1 MINGYIHVIERECLT
16 LSLKEYSQEQL
27 KQMSLVELAYEIF
40 RDSKTPITFSELID
54 EIVRLQGIQK
64 SDLDDRLAQFYTDLN
79 IDGRFISLG
88 DQRWGLRSWYPVDQI
103 EEEVQ
108 PAVKTKAKKK
118 KTKAAVVEE
127 DFDDIEEEEEIDEL
141 EEDLDLVE
149 DDEDLDLDDEE
160 IDEEIEDFDEDD
172 DEDDDGLTE
181 IDEDDLD
188 DDEEDK

>member
-1 MINGYIHVIERECLT
+1 M
-16 LSLKEYSQEQL
+16 SLKEYSQEQL
-27 KQMSLVELAYEIF
+27 KQMSLVELAYEIS

-54 EIVRLQGIQK
+54 EMARLQGIQK

-88 DQRWGLRSWYPVDQI
+88 DQRWGLRSWYPVDQM

-108 PAVKTKAKKK
+108 QAVKSKAKKK
-118 KTKAAVVEE
+118 KAKAAVVEE
-127 DFDDIEEEEEIDEL
+127 DFDDLEEEEEIDEL

-149 DDEDLDLDDEE
+149 DDDDIDLDDDE
-160 IDEEIEDFDEDD
+160 IDEELEDFDEDD
-172 DEDDDGLTE
+172 DEDEDDDGLTE
-181 IDEDDLD
+181 IQDELD

>member
-1 MINGYIHVIERECLT
+1 M
-16 LSLKEYSQEQL
+16 SLKEYSQEQL
-27 KQMSLVELAYEIF
+27 KHMSLVELAYEIF

-54 EIVRLQGIQK
+54 EMVRLQGIQK

-118 KTKAAVVEE
+118 KQKQLSLKKTSMKLKRKRKSKSLKKTL
-127 DFDDIEEEEEIDEL
+127 ILLKTTMIS
-141 EEDLDLVE
+141 
-149 DDEDLDLDDEE
+149 
-160 IDEEIEDFDEDD
+160 
-172 DEDDDGLTE
+172 T
-181 IDEDDLD
+181 
-188 DDEEDK
+188 

>member
-1 MINGYIHVIERECLT
+1 M
-16 LSLKEYSQEQL
+16 SLKEYSQEQL
-27 KQMSLVELAYEIF
+27 KHMSLVELAYEIF

-54 EIVRLQGIQK
+54 EMVRLQGIQK

-88 DQRWGLRSWYPVDQI
+88 DQRWGLRSRYPVDQV

-127 DFDDIEEEEEIDEL
+127 DFDEIEEEEEIEEL
-141 EEDLDLVE
+141 EEELDLVE
-149 DDEDLDLDDEE
+149 DDDDLDLDDDEE
-160 IDEEIEDFDEDD
+160 IEEDIEDFDEDD

-188 DDEEDK
+188 DNKEEK

>member
-1 MINGYIHVIERECLT
+1 M
-16 LSLKEYSQEQL
+16 SLKEYSQEQL

-54 EIVRLQGIQK
+54 EMIRLQGIQK
-64 SDLDDRLAQFYTDLN
+64 SDLDDQLAQFYTDLN

-127 DFDDIEEEEEIDEL
+127 DFDEIEEEEEIEEL

-149 DDEDLDLDDEE
+149 DDDDLDLDEEEVDE
-160 IDEEIEDFDEDD
+160 DLEDF

-188 DDEEDK
+188 EEEEGK

>member
-1 MINGYIHVIERECLT
+1 M
-16 LSLKEYSQEQL
+16 SLKEYSQEQL

-54 EIVRLQGIQK
+54 EMIRLQGIQK

-127 DFDDIEEEEEIDEL
+127 DFDEIEEEEEIEEL

-149 DDEDLDLDDEE
+149 DDDDLDLDEEEVDE
-160 IDEEIEDFDEDD
+160 DLEDFDEDDD

-188 DDEEDK
+188 EEKEGK

>member
-1 MINGYIHVIERECLT
+1 M
-16 LSLKEYSQEQL
+16 SLKEYSQEQL

-54 EIVRLQGIQK
+54 EMVRLQGIQK

-118 KTKAAVVEE
+118 KAKVAVVEE

-141 EEDLDLVE
+141 EEDLALVE
-149 DDEDLDLDDEE
+149 DDDDLDLDDEE
-160 IDEEIEDFDEDD
+160 IDEDIEDFDDDD

-181 IDEDDLD
+181 IAEDDLG

>member
-1 MINGYIHVIERECLT
+1 
-16 LSLKEYSQEQL
+16 
-27 KQMSLVELAYEIF
+27 MSLVELAYEIF

-108 PAVKTKAKKK
+108 PAVKTKAKKENK
-118 KTKAAVVEE
+118 SCCR
-127 DFDDIEEEEEIDEL
+127 
-141 EEDLDLVE
+141 
-149 DDEDLDLDDEE
+149 
-160 IDEEIEDFDEDD
+160 
-172 DEDDDGLTE
+172 
-181 IDEDDLD
+181 
-188 DDEEDK
+188 

>member
-1 MINGYIHVIERECLT
+1 M
-16 LSLKEYSQEQL
+16 SLKEYSQEQL

-54 EIVRLQGIQK
+54 EMVRLQGIQK

-141 EEDLDLVE
+141 EEDIDLVE

-188 DDEEDK
+188 DDEGDK

>member
-1 MINGYIHVIERECLT
+1 M
-16 LSLKEYSQEQL
+16 SLKEYSQEQL
-27 KQMSLVELAYEIF
+27 KHMSLVELAYEIF

-54 EIVRLQGIQK
+54 EMIRLQGIQK

-88 DQRWGLRSWYPVDQI
+88 DQRWGLRSWYPVDQM

-127 DFDDIEEEEEIDEL
+127 DFDEIEEEEEIDEL

-160 IDEEIEDFDEDD
+160 IDEEIEEFDEDD

>member
-1 MINGYIHVIERECLT
+1 M
-16 LSLKEYSQEQL
+16 SLKEYSQEQL
-27 KQMSLVELAYEIF
+27 KHMSLVELAYEIF
-40 RDSKTPITFSELID
+40 RDSKKPITFSELID
-54 EIVRLQGIQK
+54 EMVRLQGIQK

-127 DFDDIEEEEEIDEL
+127 DFDEIEEEEETEEL

-149 DDEDLDLDDEE
+149 DDDDLDLDDDEE
-160 IDEEIEDFDEDD
+160 IEEEIEDFDEDD

-188 DDEEDK
+188 DNEEEK

>member
-1 MINGYIHVIERECLT
+1 M
-16 LSLKEYSQEQL
+16 SLKEYSQEQL

-54 EIVRLQGIQK
+54 EMIRLQGIQK
-64 SDLDDRLAQFYTDLN
+64 SDLDDQLAQFYTDLN

-127 DFDDIEEEEEIDEL
+127 DFDEIEEEEEIEEL

-149 DDEDLDLDDEE
+149 DDDDLDLDEEEVDE
-160 IDEEIEDFDEDD
+160 DLEDFDEDD

-188 DDEEDK
+188 EEEEGK

>member
-1 MINGYIHVIERECLT
+1 M
-16 LSLKEYSQEQL
+16 SLKEYSQEQL

-54 EIVRLQGIQK
+54 EMIRLQGIQK

-127 DFDDIEEEEEIDEL
+127 DFDEIEEEEEIEEL
-141 EEDLDLVE
+141 EEDIDLVE
-149 DDEDLDLDDEE
+149 DDDDLDLDEEEVDE
-160 IDEEIEDFDEDD
+160 DLEDFDEDDD

-188 DDEEDK
+188 EEKEGK

>member
-1 MINGYIHVIERECLT
+1 M
-16 LSLKEYSQEQL
+16 SLKEYSQEQL

-54 EIVRLQGIQK
+54 EIIRLQGIQK

>member
-1 MINGYIHVIERECLT
+1 M
-16 LSLKEYSQEQL
+16 SLKEYSQEQL

-40 RDSKTPITFSELID
+40 RDSKTPIAFSELID

-64 SDLDDRLAQFYTDLN
+64 SDLDDRIAQFYTDLN

-108 PAVKTKAKKK
+108 PAVKTKTKKK
-118 KTKAAVVEE
+118 KSKAAVVEE
-127 DFDDIEEEEEIDEL
+127 DFDEEEEEEIDEL

-149 DDEDLDLDDEE
+149 DDDDLDLDDEE
-160 IDEEIEDFDEDD
+160 IDEDLEDFDDDD

-181 IDEDDLD
+181 IDEADLD
-188 DDEEDK
+188 GDKEEK

>member
-1 MINGYIHVIERECLT
+1 M
-16 LSLKEYSQEQL
+16 SLKEYSQEQL

-40 RDSKTPITFSELID
+40 RDSKAPITFSELI
-54 EIVRLQGIQK
+54 EEMVRLQGIKK

-88 DQRWGLRSWYPVDQI
+88 DQRWGLRSWYPVDQV
-103 EEEVQ
+103 EEEVL

-127 DFDDIEEEEEIDEL
+127 DFDDLEEEEEI

-149 DDEDLDLDDEE
+149 EDEDLDLDE
-160 IDEEIEDFDEDD
+160 EEIEEDLEEFDD
-172 DEDDDGLTE
+172 DDEEDDDGLTE

-188 DDEEDK
+188 NAKEEK

>member
-1 MINGYIHVIERECLT
+1 M
-16 LSLKEYSQEQL
+16 SLKEYSQEQL

>member
-1 MINGYIHVIERECLT
+1 M
-16 LSLKEYSQEQL
+16 SLKEYSQEQL

-118 KTKAAVVEE
+118 KTKAAVVED
-127 DFDDIEEEEEIDEL
+127 DFDEIEEEIDEL

-149 DDEDLDLDDEE
+149 DDDDLDLDDDEE
-160 IDEEIEDFDEDD
+160 IDEDLEDFDEDD

-188 DDEEDK
+188 DEEEEK

>member
-1 MINGYIHVIERECLT
+1 M
-16 LSLKEYSQEQL
+16 SLKEYSQEQL

-118 KTKAAVVEE
+118 KTKAAVVED
-127 DFDDIEEEEEIDEL
+127 DFDEIDEL

-149 DDEDLDLDDEE
+149 DDDDLDLDDDEE
-160 IDEEIEDFDEDD
+160 IDEDLEDFDEDD

-188 DDEEDK
+188 DEEEEK

>member
-1 MINGYIHVIERECLT
+1 M
-16 LSLKEYSQEQL
+16 SLKEYSQEQL

-54 EIVRLQGIQK
+54 EMIRLQGIQK
-64 SDLDDRLAQFYTDLN
+64 SDLDDQLAQFYTDLN

-127 DFDDIEEEEEIDEL
+127 DFDEIEEEEEIEEL

-149 DDEDLDLDDEE
+149 ADDDLDLDEEEVDE
-160 IDEEIEDFDEDD
+160 DLEDFDEDD

-188 DDEEDK
+188 EEEEGK

>member
-1 MINGYIHVIERECLT
+1 M
-16 LSLKEYSQEQL
+16 SLKEYSQEQL

-40 RDSKTPITFSELID
+40 RDSKTPVTFSELID

-127 DFDDIEEEEEIDEL
+127 DFDDIEEEEENDEL

-188 DDEEDK
+188 DDEENK

>member
-1 MINGYIHVIERECLT
+1 M
-16 LSLKEYSQEQL
+16 SLKEYSQEQL

-40 RDSKTPITFSELID
+40 RDSKKPVTFSELID

-108 PAVKTKAKKK
+108 PVVKTKAKKK

-127 DFDDIEEEEEIDEL
+127 DFDDIEEEEIEDL
-141 EEDLDLVE
+141 EEDLELVE
-149 DDEDLDLDDEE
+149 DDDVLDLDDEE
-160 IDEEIEDFDEDD
+160 IDEDLEDFDEDD

-181 IDEDDLD
+181 IDEGDLA
-188 DDEEDK
+188 DDEEEK

>member
-1 MINGYIHVIERECLT
+1 M
-16 LSLKEYSQEQL
+16 SLKEYSQEQL

-40 RDSKTPITFSELID
+40 RGSKTPITFSELID
-54 EIVRLQGIQK
+54 EMVRLQGIQK